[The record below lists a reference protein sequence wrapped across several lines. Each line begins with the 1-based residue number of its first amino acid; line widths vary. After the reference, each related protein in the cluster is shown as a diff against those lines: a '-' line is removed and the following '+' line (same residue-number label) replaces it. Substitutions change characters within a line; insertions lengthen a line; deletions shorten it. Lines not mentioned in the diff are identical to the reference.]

1 MGPKVTPAKPEAIL
15 IEIIAQILLR
25 QPVVGTQNKSLGV
38 ADHDVQPAE
47 HPAVRSIGFGSVV
60 IPRQSWTIAA
70 VAITENGAALFDAGL
85 GKPFHRGLLNIVRR
99 LHLEILGMAL
109 VSQRQRHE
117 NLCFFSSPAALL
129 ALGRATEEGVVKLN
143 RPTEDMGIVPLSH
156 GPSEPSQEIPC
167 RLVSDADDLA
177 EPDGGDP
184 ALVLGHEIHGQ
195 EPFRQRK
202 MAAVH
207 DRADGNGSLVAAG
220 AALDHPVRESI
231 MLIATALR
239 TLKAVRPPLLFQVI
253 PALLFCGKSLL
264 KLVQR
269 QSLLPRH
276 DSFPRFPVIMP
287 SFYQL
292 NCPIFR
298 SWPWLTKRDNHLL
311 QLHILVEIRIHLRYH
326 FL

>member
-1 MGPKVTPAKPEAIL
+1 
-15 IEIIAQILLR
+15 
-25 QPVVGTQNKSLGV
+25 
-38 ADHDVQPAE
+38 
-47 HPAVRSIGFGSVV
+47 
-60 IPRQSWTIAA
+60 
-70 VAITENGAALFDAGL
+70 
-85 GKPFHRGLLNIVRR
+85 
-99 LHLEILGMAL
+99 
-109 VSQRQRHE
+109 
-117 NLCFFSSPAALL
+117 
-129 ALGRATEEGVVKLN
+129 
-143 RPTEDMGIVPLSH
+143 
-156 GPSEPSQEIPC
+156 
-167 RLVSDADDLA
+167 
-177 EPDGGDP
+177 
-184 ALVLGHEIHGQ
+184 
-195 EPFRQRK
+195 

-298 SWPWLTKRDNHLL
+298 SWPWLTKRDNHLNKSCFYYNTPVL
-311 QLHILVEIRIHLRYH
+311 SSQVQKQVSGFFYQKFCTVSVQFRQTAGVAP
-326 FL
+326 